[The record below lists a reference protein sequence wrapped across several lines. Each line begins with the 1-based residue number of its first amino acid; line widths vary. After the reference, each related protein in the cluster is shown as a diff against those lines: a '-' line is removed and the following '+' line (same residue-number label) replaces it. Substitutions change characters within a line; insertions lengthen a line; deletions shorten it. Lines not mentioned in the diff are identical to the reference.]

1 MRTVLKVVGIG
12 WALWGV
18 IILLQ
23 TYTAHR
29 AEWTAAP
36 EMAGYT
42 LLFTFFLFIG
52 PDLTLAAMGALIRK
66 RKGGW
71 DVGSSWGPRPKSA
84 PPPLPRRGL

>member
-1 MRTVLKVVGIG
+1 MRTLLKVVGIG

-23 TYTAHR
+23 TYSEHR
-29 AEWTAAP
+29 AEWTAVP

-42 LLFTFFLFIG
+42 LLFCFFLFFG
-52 PDLTLAAMGALIRK
+52 PGLTLAAMGAMIRK
-66 RKGGW
+66 KPSG
-71 DVGSSWGPRPKSA
+71 